1 MSRPPGLP
9 KTGGRKKGVGNKRS
23 TFRVARTTQV
33 LEAKGL
39 NPIEEILKL
48 IPSLEA
54 KEQVKAWEYI
64 HQYADVKPKEL
75 PEPEEQEF
83 DDALE
88 GLTTD
93 QLIELA
99 KREQ

>member
-9 KTGGRKKGVGNKRS
+9 KTGGRQKGTRNKRS
-23 TFRVARTTQV
+23 SFKVARTTTV
-33 LEAKGL
+33 MESKGL

-48 IPSLEA
+48 IPSLEP

-64 HQYADVKPKEL
+64 HQFVDVKPKDL
-75 PEPEEQEF
+75 PDEEEQDF
-83 DDALE
+83 DDALQ

-93 QLIELA
+93 ELIALT
-99 KREQ
+99 KRDQ